1 MKESNLP
8 TPNDELTKLHS
19 LCDLVSET
27 VKAAESNCERYVGLE
42 HLDSGRFMLK
52 RFASPLEFKSS
63 SNRFQRGDLLYG
75 KLRPYLDK
83 AVIAPWEGVCS
94 TEILVLRPKLLED
107 IKYLI
112 ALLHSKDFIDYAQ
125 SSADK
130 QFPRTSWNWISK
142 YSFYLP
148 EPSTRR
154 KAGSLIWALQEAIE
168 LETEKISCLKEI
180 SEGVLERLASQE
192 LLASFNKMDSLHDE
206 ISKGWEQ

>member
-1 MKESNLP
+1 
-8 TPNDELTKLHS
+8 
-19 LCDLVSET
+19 
-27 VKAAESNCERYVGLE
+27 
-42 HLDSGRFMLK
+42 
-52 RFASPLEFKSS
+52 
-63 SNRFQRGDLLYG
+63 
-75 KLRPYLDK
+75 
-83 AVIAPWEGVCS
+83 
-94 TEILVLRPKLLED
+94 LVLRPKLLED
-107 IKYLI
+107 TKYLI